1 MQQIASGLEAEV
13 GGASQIASGLGA
25 GVAEVL
31 QIASGLLAGVA
42 EVPRIVAGSYA
53 GDAEA
58 SRIASRLIA
67 GVAEVSRIASR
78 FGGGAGA
85 GARRKSAGA
94 NQARRARSI
103 RRNTPAA
110 GTTRTALQ
118 HCRNWGRRSSF
129 RYTSPNYITDQPNSA
144 YQAYGRVAFSVP
156 LGRFGWFSVRTVEKY
171 VPFCTRPA
179 KVPQIASGLGA
190 EVAEV

>member
-1 MQQIASGLEAEV
+1 M
-13 GGASQIASGLGA
+13 A
-25 GVAEVL
+25 GVAEAS

-42 EVPRIVAGSYA
+42 EVPRIAAGSYA

-67 GVAEVSRIASR
+67 GVAEVLRVASR

-110 GTTRTALQ
+110 GTTGTALQ

-129 RYTSPNYITDQPNSA
+129 RYIYIYIYIQLSPVALITEPMLNCGEGWLRTP
-144 YQAYGRVAFSVP
+144 QASFSTCPGIFSDVP
-156 LGRFGWFSVRTVEKY
+156 RHLFRRAQASISKPPG
-171 VPFCTRPA
+171 VPRGFVNTAPRCCLR
-179 KVPQIASGLGA
+179 
-190 EVAEV
+190 